1 MIRLDVVLAIARA
14 EGRLTRRLVRYWVFL
29 VLAWSVGIL
38 GYVNY
43 AFILHARFSAYSATV
58 AAINPRYLVA
68 LYGTWYLLIFL
79 IGLVFLGFDIRARD
93 VRERIVEVLDSK
105 PFSNIELILGRYL
118 GLLVM
123 SWVPV
128 VLITLFLFGLGLAF
142 DEPIEPYSLVDFAVF
157 MAIPAFMFTLGLVFL
172 TSILVKFRLLT
183 VVIVGGLLV
192 GATFGGQLIRV
203 DLGALI
209 AVTGGFQVGYAS
221 DFVHFG
227 AGFFGFAQ
235 RIAYALAG
243 ITLALLAAT
252 LHPRLDGGSR
262 GRRLA
267 AVGAAA
273 VLTAMMFGLNLG
285 STRAYI
291 NGTQRWQA
299 AHEARRDDPGP
310 DILAMNVLAGVDP
323 GDALYLEVEL
333 RFAAPPDRTLE
344 RALFSLNPGLEVS
357 GVVDAEGREAGFT
370 FEDGLLEIDLPRPLT
385 PGEETVVSVTA
396 GGFPLE
402 NFAYLDAVKNVL
414 TVQSRDAGL
423 FLLGFQ
429 PMMFSSGYVALM
441 PGTRWLPAS
450 GAEIGRGGSD
460 ERPTD
465 FFELD
470 LTVELPEDWL
480 AAGPGMRQDGPPAP
494 DGRVSYRWAPP
505 SPVPDAAL
513 IASRLESRSVDID
526 GIRFEILVHPGH
538 VGNLEFFDD
547 AAIEVG
553 DWIAERLNEAK
564 ELGLEY
570 PYDGFSLVEIP
581 YALRGYGGGWRMD
594 TTLAPPAMALMREC
608 SFPTARFDVHL
619 DDAEP
624 FRDREG
630 GLPRAKRE
638 WLERFFE
645 NDFTGGNIFL
655 ATARNYFPYQTAAT
669 GPDRVAL
676 DFLCENLVTRLLTG
690 KQSYFSAHIFDR
702 QLNAIIGAV
711 IQRMIGS
718 LQSGEQVNV
727 ADVVIA
733 ELTSRME
740 VWDQALGVALAGLD
754 PWEDPRRAIDV
765 LTLKGDAMS
774 RSLLDELGD
783 DRVAVLL
790 AKVREQHRG
799 GNFGR
804 ADMIAASAETGEDLT
819 STFDLWLDETDLP
832 GFVLES
838 TQAFRLPDDE
848 DGSPR
853 YQILLAVR
861 NDEAVGGMLRVRY
874 QAGTTGDNTTEL
886 ESGDT
891 DPIRVEGKSEIEIGV
906 VTTRPPRWVSVRPY
920 LSLNREPFRS
930 DLPEVDE
937 EKIVREDPFVG
948 QRAAEWTVSDAET
961 IVVDDLDDGF
971 TVVDSGGRSGLR
983 LGARDDDDVET
994 DRGLPVANSLS
1005 FSNPPTRWSR
1015 RPSSSAWG
1023 KYRHTLALV
1032 KAGEGNRKAVFTAEV
1047 PRSGTWELQL
1057 HLPSQPRTSVTGT
1070 WSLAVEDLSGNQS
1083 AEFDLNAGAEGWNS
1097 VGTFEI
1103 AEGEVRVEMSD
1114 DTDAP
1119 YVLADAIRWIPART
1133 TEVASR

>member
-1 MIRLDVVLAIARA
+1 MIRLDVILAIARA

-29 VLAWSVGIL
+29 VLAWGFGIL

-79 IGLVFLGFDIRARD
+79 IGLVFLGFDVRARD

-105 PFSNIELILGRYL
+105 PFSNIELILGRFV

-123 SWVPV
+123 SWIPV

-142 DEPIEPYSLVDFAVF
+142 DEPIEPYSLIDFAVF

-203 DLGALI
+203 DLGGLI
-209 AVTGGFQVGYAS
+209 AVTGGFQVGYSS

-252 LHPRLDGGSR
+252 LYPRLDGGSR
-262 GRRLA
+262 GRRLG
-267 AVGAAA
+267 AVGVTAA
-273 VLTAMMFGLNLG
+273 LTAMMFGLNLG
-285 STRAYI
+285 STRTYI
-291 NGTQRWQA
+291 NGTEMWQA
-299 AHEARRDDPGP
+299 AHEARRNDPGP
-310 DILAMNVLAGVDP
+310 DILAMNAFAGIDP
-323 GDALYLEVEL
+323 GDALNLEVEL
-333 RFAAPPDRTLE
+333 RFAPPPNHTLE

-357 GVVDAEGREAGFT
+357 GVVDAEGRETNFT
-370 FEDGLLEIDLPRPLT
+370 FEDGLLEIDLPRPLA

-441 PGTRWLPAS
+441 PGARWLPAS
-450 GAEIGRGGSD
+450 GSEVGRGDSD
-460 ERPTD
+460 LRPVD
-465 FFELD
+465 FYELE

-480 AAGPGMRQDGPPAP
+480 AAGPGLRRDGPGAP
-494 DGRVSYRWAPP
+494 DGRVSYRFAPP

-513 IASRLESRSVDID
+513 MASRFESRYVDID
-526 GIRFEILVHPGH
+526 EIRFEILVHPAH

-547 AAIEVG
+547 AAIEIR
-553 DWIAERLNEAK
+553 DWITQKLEEAS

-581 YALRGYGGGWRMD
+581 YPLRGYGGGWRMD

-624 FRDREG
+624 FRDRDG

-645 NDFTGGNIFL
+645 NDFTGGNVFL
-655 ATARNYFPYQTAAT
+655 ATARNYFPYQTAAKGT
-669 GPDRVAL
+669 DRVAL

-711 IQRMIGS
+711 IQRFIGS
-718 LQSGEQVNV
+718 LQTGEQLDV

-740 VWDQALGVALAGLD
+740 VWDQALGVALTGLD

-774 RSLLDELGD
+774 RSLLDEIGEE
-783 DRVAVLL
+783 RVAQML
-790 AKVREQHRG
+790 ASLREQYKG

-804 ADMIAASAETGEDLT
+804 EEMIAASAETGEDLR
-819 STFDLWLDETDLP
+819 STFELWLDETDLP
-832 GFVLES
+832 GFILES
-838 TQAFRLPDDE
+838 AEAFRLSDDE

-861 NDEAVGGMLRVRY
+861 NDEEVGGMLRVRY
-874 QAGTTGDNTTEL
+874 QAGTTGDNTAEP

-891 DPIRVEGKSEIEIGV
+891 DPIRIDGKSEVEIGV
-906 VTTRPPRWVSVRPY
+906 VTTRPPRWASVHPY
-920 LSLNREPFRS
+920 LSLNREPFRN

-937 EKIVREDPFVG
+937 EKVVREEPFVG
-948 QRAAEWTVSDAET
+948 YRVVEWTPADGEM

-971 TVVDSGGRSGLR
+971 TVVDGGGGSGLR
-983 LGARDDDDVET
+983 LGGGPDDDVPT
-994 DRGLPVANSLS
+994 DQGLPVANQLS
-1005 FSNPPTRWSR
+1005 FSRPPSRWSR
-1015 RPSSSAWG
+1015 RAASSAWG

-1032 KAGEGNRKAVFTAEV
+1032 KAGEGNRTAVFTAEV

-1070 WSLAVEDLSGNQS
+1070 WSLTVEDPGGNEP
-1083 AEFDLNAGAEGWNS
+1083 AEFDLSAGAEGWNS
-1097 VGTFEI
+1097 VGTFELT
-1103 AEGEVRVEMSD
+1103 EGEVRVEMSD

>member
-1 MIRLDVVLAIARA
+1 MIRPDVVLAIARA

-29 VLAWSVGIL
+29 VLAWGFGIL
-38 GYVNY
+38 GYINY
-43 AFILHARFSAYSATV
+43 AVFLHRQFSAYSATA

-79 IGLVFLGFDIRARD
+79 LGLVFLGFDIRARD

-105 PFSNIELILGRYL
+105 PYSNIELILGRFV

-123 SWVPV
+123 SWIPV
-128 VLITLFLFGLGLAF
+128 VLITLVLWGLGLAI

-203 DLGALI
+203 DLGGLI
-209 AVTGGFQVGYAS
+209 AVTGGFQVGYSS
-221 DFVHFG
+221 DFIHFG

-262 GRRLA
+262 GRRLG
-267 AVGAAA
+267 AVGIAAA
-273 VLTAMMFGLNLG
+273 LTAVMFGLNLG
-285 STRAYI
+285 STRTYL
-291 NGTQRWQA
+291 NGTEMWRA
-299 AHEARRDDPGP
+299 AHETRRDDPGP
-310 DILAMNVLAGVDP
+310 DILAMTAVAGIDP
-323 GDALYLEVEL
+323 GKTLNLDVEL
-333 RFAAPPDRTLE
+333 RFAAPPDHTLE
-344 RALFSLNPGLEVS
+344 RALFSLNPGLGVAS
-357 GVVDAEGREAGFT
+357 VVDAEGREAGFT
-370 FEDGLLEIDLPRPLT
+370 FDDGLLEIDLPGPLA
-385 PGEETVVSVTA
+385 PGEETVVKVTA

-402 NFAYLDAVKNVL
+402 NFAYLDAVKNPL

-441 PGTRWLPAS
+441 PGARWLPAS
-450 GAEIGRGGSD
+450 GAEIGRGDSD
-460 ERPTD
+460 LRPVD
-465 FFELD
+465 FYDLD
-470 LTVELPEDWL
+470 LTVELPGDWL
-480 AAGPGMRQDGPPAP
+480 AAGPGMRRDGPPAP
-494 DGRVSYRWAPP
+494 DGRVSYRFAPP
-505 SPVPDAAL
+505 APVPDAAL
-513 IASRLESRSVDID
+513 MASRLESRSVDID
-526 GIRFEILVHPGH
+526 GVRFEVLVHPAH
-538 VGNLEFFDD
+538 VGNLDFFDD
-547 AAIEVG
+547 ATIEIR
-553 DWIAERLNEAK
+553 DWIADRLGEAK

-581 YALRGYGGGWRMD
+581 YALRGFGGGWRMD
-594 TTLAPPAMALMREC
+594 TTLAPPAMVLMREC

-619 DDAEP
+619 EDAEP

-645 NDFTGGNIFL
+645 NDFTGGNVFL
-655 ATARNYFPYQTAAT
+655 AAARNYFPYQTAAK

-702 QLNAIIGAV
+702 QLNGIIGAV
-711 IQRMIGS
+711 IQRMVGS
-718 LQSGEQVNV
+718 LQTGEQVDV
-727 ADVVIA
+727 AAVVIA

-754 PWEDPRRAIDV
+754 PWEDPRRTIDV

-783 DRVAVLL
+783 DRVALLL
-790 AKVREQHRG
+790 AKVREHHQG

-804 ADMIAASAETGEDLT
+804 EEMIAVSAEAGEDLR
-819 STFDLWLDETDLP
+819 STFELWLDETDLP
-832 GFVLES
+832 GFILES
-838 TQAFRLPDDE
+838 AEAFRLPDDE

-861 NDEAVGGMLRVRY
+861 NDEEVGGMLRVRY

-891 DPIRVEGKSEIEIGV
+891 EPIRVEGKSEIEIGV
-906 VTTRPPRWVSVRPY
+906 VTTRPPRWASIRPY

-930 DLPEVDE
+930 DLPNVDE
-937 EKIVREDPFVG
+937 EKIVREEAFVG
-948 QRAAEWTVSDAET
+948 HRPVEWTLEDAET

-971 TVVDSGGRSGLR
+971 TVVDAGGGSGLR
-983 LGARDDDDVET
+983 LGGRDDDVQT
-994 DRGLPVANSLS
+994 DQGLPVATPLS
-1005 FSNPPTRWSR
+1005 FSNPPSRWSR
-1015 RPSSSAWG
+1015 RAASSAWG

-1032 KAGEGNRKAVFTAEV
+1032 KAGDGGRTAVFTARV
-1047 PRSGTWELQL
+1047 PRSGPWELQL

-1070 WSLAVEDLSGNQS
+1070 WSLEVADTSGNQP
-1083 AEFDLNAGAEGWNS
+1083 AEFDLGGGAEGWNS
-1097 VGTFEI
+1097 VGTFEV

-1133 TEVASR
+1133 TEVASK